1 MTDHGVQFCAE
12 SPGSPWKQTPGSS
25 VNRNPT
31 PHLNAWR
38 TACTDLPH
46 RRKHMQCSHMSTK
59 TQLLYM

>member
-1 MTDHGVQFCAE
+1 MTDYGVQFCAE
-12 SPGSPWKQTPGSS
+12 SLGSPWKQTPGSS

-46 RRKHMQCSHMSTK
+46 RRKHMQCSHM
-59 TQLLYM
+59 